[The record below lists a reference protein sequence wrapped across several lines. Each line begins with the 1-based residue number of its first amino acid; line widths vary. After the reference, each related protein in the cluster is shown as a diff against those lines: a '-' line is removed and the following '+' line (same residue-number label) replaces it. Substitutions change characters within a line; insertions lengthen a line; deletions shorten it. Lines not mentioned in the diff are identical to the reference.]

1 MVKQLTVISGKGG
14 TGKTTFTSSFAAL
27 AENAVIADCDVDA
40 ADMHLILQPEISEIH
55 NFFGL
60 DVASINKELC
70 TACGICVSSCRFD
83 AIDSNQVVDTY
94 KCEGCG
100 VCEHVCPEDAVSMI
114 AKKAGEYY
122 CSNTRFGPLVHAK
135 LGIGE
140 EASGKLVSDV
150 RRRASELAEQSGKD
164 LIVIDGPPGTGC
176 AVIAAIT
183 GTDLVLVVTEP
194 TKSGVHDLERVVQ
207 VAQHFRIPVAVCINK
222 YDINK
227 RLSVS
232 ICEYCKDNNIPVLGM
247 LPYDNIVIEAM
258 IAGSSVVEYSGAKF
272 SEGIR
277 SVWNSLVSI
286 LFQEEKEDIIRLIQ
300 KSEK

>member
-27 AENAVIADCDVDA
+27 ANNAVVADCDVDA
-40 ADMHLILQPEISEIH
+40 ADMHLILQPERSETH
-55 NFFGL
+55 DFYGL
-60 DVASINKELC
+60 DVARIDKGLC
-70 TACGICVSSCRFD
+70 TDCGACVSSCRFA
-83 AIDSNQVVDTY
+83 AITANKMVDPY

-100 VCEHVCPEDAVSMI
+100 VCEHVCPEDAVRMI

-150 RRRASELAEQSGKD
+150 RCRASEIAEQSGKD
-164 LIVIDGPPGTGC
+164 MIIIDGPPGTGC

-194 TKSGVHDLERVVQ
+194 TKSGVHDLKRVVE

-222 YDINK
+222 CDINN
-227 RLSVS
+227 RLSTS
-232 ICEYCKDNNIPVLGM
+232 IGEYCKSNDIPVLGM
-247 LPYDNIVIEAM
+247 LLYDNVVIEAM
-258 IAGSSVVEYSGAKF
+258 VAGKSVVEYSDGKF
-272 SEGIR
+272 SEGII
-277 SVWNSLVSI
+277 STWNQLEF
-286 LFQEEKEDIIRLIQ
+286 LLMQEKEGLV
-300 KSEK
+300 

>member
-27 AENAVIADCDVDA
+27 AKNAVIADCDVDA
-40 ADMHLILQPEISEIH
+40 ADMHLILQPEISETQD
-55 NFFGL
+55 FYGL
-60 DVASINKELC
+60 DVASIDKELC
-70 TACGICVSSCRFD
+70 TDCGICVSSCRFD
-83 AIDSNQVVDTY
+83 AICSDNVVDTY

-100 VCEHVCPEDAVSMI
+100 VCEHVCPEDAVRMI

-122 CSNTRFGPLVHAK
+122 CSNTRLGPLVHAK
-135 LGIGE
+135 LGVGE

-164 LIVIDGPPGTGC
+164 LIIVDGPPGTGC

-183 GTDLVLVVTEP
+183 GTDQVLVVTEP

-207 VAQHFRIPVAVCINK
+207 VARHFRIPVAVCINK
-222 YDINK
+222 CDIND
-227 RLSVS
+227 RLSAS
-232 ICEYCKDNNIPVLGM
+232 IAEYCKNNDIPVLGL
-247 LPYDNIVIEAM
+247 LPYDNVVIESM
-258 IAGSSVVEYSGAKF
+258 VAGRSVVEYSNGEF

-277 SVWNSLVSI
+277 SVWNAVVNLLSVG
-286 LFQEEKEDIIRLIQ
+286 Q
-300 KSEK
+300 KTDMIPFLK

>member
-40 ADMHLILQPEISEIH
+40 ADMHLILQPEVSETH
-55 NFFGL
+55 DFYGL
-60 DVASINKELC
+60 DVARIDKKLC
-70 TACGICVSSCRFD
+70 TDCGICASSCRFD
-83 AIDSNQVVDTY
+83 AIGSDKVVDTF

-100 VCEHVCPEDAVSMI
+100 VCGHVCPEDAVSMV

-122 CSNTRFGPLVHAK
+122 SSNTRFGPLVHAK
-135 LGIGE
+135 LGVGE

-150 RRRASELAEQSGKD
+150 RRRASDIAEQNGKN
-164 LIVIDGPPGTGC
+164 LIIIDGPPGTGC

-207 VAQHFRIPVAVCINK
+207 VAQHFMIPVAVCINK
-222 YDINK
+222 CDIND
-227 RLSVS
+227 RLSASVV
-232 ICEYCKDNNIPVLGM
+232 EYCKKESIPVLGM
-247 LPYDNIVIEAM
+247 LPYDNVVIEAM
-258 IAGSSVVEYSGAKF
+258 VAGKSVVEYSDGEF

-277 SVWNSLVSI
+277 SVWNELVDL
-286 LFQEEKEDIIRLIQ
+286 LFRKDREGLIKIVQ
-300 KSEK
+300 

>member
-40 ADMHLILQPEISEIH
+40 ADMHLILQPEIFEIH
-55 NFFGL
+55 DFYGL
-60 DVASINKELC
+60 DVATIDKELC
-70 TACGICVSSCRFD
+70 TDCGICVSSCRFA
-83 AIDSNQVVDTY
+83 AIGSGKVVDVY

-100 VCEHVCPEDAVSMI
+100 VCEYVCPANAVSMI

-135 LGIGE
+135 LGAGE

-164 LIVIDGPPGTGC
+164 LIIIDGPPGTGC

-183 GTDLVLVVTEP
+183 GADMVLVVTEP
-194 TKSGVHDLERVVQ
+194 TKSGIHDLERVVQ
-207 VAQHFRIPVAVCINK
+207 VARHFRIPVAVCINK
-222 YDINK
+222 RDIND

-232 ICEYCKDNNIPVLGM
+232 IGEYCKINYIPVIGM

-258 IAGSSVVEYSGAKF
+258 VEGRSVVEYSGGKF

-277 SVWNSLVSI
+277 SVWGKLENLLV
-286 LFQEEKEDIIRLIQ
+286 QEKEGLV
-300 KSEK
+300 ELL